1 VADVF
6 TKQKRS
12 QVMAAVRSKGN
23 KETEVKLAA
32 LLRASGITGWRRHE
46 PLPGRP
52 DFVFRRERVAL
63 FVDGCFWHGC
73 RKHCRMPATNRG
85 YWDQKIA
92 RNVARDRSTG
102 KTLKR
107 LGWRVVRIWGH
118 SLRRPGAVMKQLTKE
133 LSAAPKK
140 VIMRRTED
148 E

>member
-23 KETEVKLAA
+23 KETEMKLAA
-32 LLRASGITGWRRHE
+32 LLRASGITGWRRHQL
-46 PLPGRP
+46 LPGRP
-52 DFVFRRERVAL
+52 DFVFRRERVVL

-73 RKHCRMPATNRG
+73 SKHCRMPATNRD

-92 RNVARDRSTG
+92 RNVARDRSTAR
-102 KTLKR
+102 TLKR

-118 SLRRPGAVMKQLTKE
+118 SLPRPRAILKQLTKE
-133 LSAAPKK
+133 LSIGRKQAM
-140 VIMRRTED
+140 IRRNRK
-148 E
+148 